1 MLKTSRASMAYQ
13 RSIKILGPFA
23 PVPLHTHGLPPP
35 LRRSL
40 ITFLHQSL
48 ILSPRFSQA
57 PSRLSR
63 TCRKSGSPPSLV
75 VPKSCYVK
83 AMYTNI
89 PRHKLLRTLKKAMQ
103 EFMPHISTDL
113 KNLLIDGVALVN
125 ENSFFTYNS
134 EQYWQVMGWPWVRP
148 LPPRLPIY
156 TWDGTSMI
164 CRTKQ
169 CHLLR

>member
-1 MLKTSRASMAYQ
+1 MLKTSRASLAYQ

-23 PVPLHTHGLPPP
+23 PFPLHTHGSPPP

-48 ILSPRFSQA
+48 ILSPRFAQA

-63 TCRKSGSPPSLV
+63 TCRIPSL
-75 VPKSCYVK
+75 PRGSKIMLCKGDVK

-134 EQYWQVMGWPWVRP
+134 EQYWVGHGFAHCPHACQYIHGMVRV
-148 LPPRLPIY
+148 
-156 TWDGTSMI
+156 
-164 CRTKQ
+164 
-169 CHLLR
+169 